1 MYSSTVLLL
10 VTMTHDFFGSLGL
23 QPSALLVQAR
33 VPCWTCSAASWCR
46 CLDLPGKLLARPRPA
61 FIRMRTVSLSWE
73 DEGKHH
79 GHGLMR
85 VLWSWWYYYRY
96 YMICIIFIIW
106 WYPILGC
113 SQQSSRGFL
122 LRQQGSLLFYRSNLQ
137 GGGKGR
143 VFTQQ
148 ATSIISQQT
157 DGPYCQQTLGPS
169 VAGLQAPELA
179 AGLHCPAAH
188 VPSGRVHE

>member
-1 MYSSTVLLL
+1 MYVLLL
-10 VTMTHDFFGSLGL
+10 VTKTHDFFGPLGL

-96 YMICIIFIIW
+96 YMICIIHAYFNHTFVYVHKCECHHW
-106 WYPILGC
+106 QAVD
-113 SQQSSRGFL
+113 S
-122 LRQQGSLLFYRSNLQ
+122 
-137 GGGKGR
+137 K
-143 VFTQQ
+143 VFTVYFLRFEPLHLPDRQVLVV
-148 ATSIISQQT
+148 AWLVLCFGESLPSSISS
-157 DGPYCQQTLGPS
+157 P
-169 VAGLQAPELA
+169 
-179 AGLHCPAAH
+179 
-188 VPSGRVHE
+188 